1 MDIESC
7 ASKDLFLNREIQW
20 LEFNSRVLE
29 LAANEKNPLLERL
42 RYLSI
47 FESNLD
53 EFFMKR
59 VGGLKHQVEFDWDKK
74 SLDGLDALEQVR
86 LIRRK
91 VIDLVASANE
101 IFQGQVRPSLEKH
114 SIHMVSWSELDS
126 KHQKYLQKFFMKNI
140 YPVVT
145 PLVVDEASPFPFIS
159 NLTLSLGIKLRYRE
173 SGLIAFARV
182 KVPEILPQWVSIPE
196 TRYFIPVIEV
206 IEHNLTELFQNCE
219 ILKTLP
225 FRVTRNA
232 DVEGD
237 QDGAEDLVDQI
248 NEEIRQRRFAD
259 AVRLQVLQ
267 DGDPWLVDFL
277 TEHLG
282 LHKGEVYSSPS
293 PIHFGKFSSLLDLPM
308 AHLKFPPWVP
318 VAGRSFSFPE
328 GDFFKVLDGQDLL
341 AHHPFG
347 SFSNSVEKF
356 VRAAVN
362 DPKVLAIKMTLYRT
376 DEKSPVVPLLIEAA
390 EKGKQ
395 VVCLVEIKA
404 RFDEA
409 RNIFWAQKMENAG
422 VHVIY
427 GVSGLKTHCKT
438 ILVLRQNIDKI
449 RAYTHIGSG
458 NYNSVTAKLYTD
470 VGLFTSRSEVTGEI
484 VNLFHFL
491 TSRSSHRKFDH
502 LLVAPFNM
510 RDLFLKKILRE
521 IDNHNKGKNS
531 GIWAKFNSL
540 EDPVIVRALYKASQ
554 AGVSV
559 RLIVRGF
566 CVLKPGVPG
575 LSENIEVRSILG
587 RFLEHSRIFVFQN
600 GKKQSSEGEFYLG
613 SADWMKRNLSDRV
626 EVAVPIT
633 EPIVKSQLWE
643 ILKIYG
649 SSEAQCSFLQEDGS
663 YVPNPKGKWSP
674 QKRLMNWARLQGQLL
689 PTD

>member
-1 MDIESC
+1 VDIESC

-74 SLDGLDALEQVR
+74 SLDGLGALEQVR

-293 PIHFGKFSSLLDLPM
+293 PIQFGKFSSLLDLPM

-502 LLVAPFNM
+502 
-510 RDLFLKKILRE
+510 
-521 IDNHNKGKNS
+521 
-531 GIWAKFNSL
+531 
-540 EDPVIVRALYKASQ
+540 
-554 AGVSV
+554 VSV